1 MRVRLGCGGSDF
13 DYGDKVP
20 RPRILPAPM
29 SASVFQ
35 LKFQIPPFRVD
46 AQCPRMHGHRA
57 RARLERW
64 LDIQRIQ
71 KQTGI
76 LVDKSP
82 GHLWRDKWTALS
94 GPLSRTEDAGCTP
107 HQVTSQNFKRNASR
121 LKVLRGTHDTFVR
134 SATSN
139 FWRVFRARID
149 FTRRCDALS

>member
-1 MRVRLGCGGSDF
+1 MRSVHGCMAIVHGRGLCEDPMPFAWSMCAACFCSNIGIPHYLG
-13 DYGDKVP
+13 VP
-20 RPRILPAPM
+20 HP
-29 SASVFQ
+29 
-35 LKFQIPPFRVD
+35 K
-46 AQCPRMHGHRA
+46 
-57 RARLERW
+57 LERW

-82 GHLWRDKWTALS
+82 GHLWRDKWAALS
-94 GPLSRTEDAGCTP
+94 GPLSRTEDAGCTSN
-107 HQVTSQNFKRNASR
+107 QVTSQNFKRNASR